1 MNLKVAAFLLTC
13 IGFGMLA
20 LGINP
25 FEEGTPYRASI
36 LPQ

>member
-1 MNLKVAAFLLTC
+1 MNLRVAAFLIAS

-25 FEEGTPYRASI
+25 FAEGTPYRASI